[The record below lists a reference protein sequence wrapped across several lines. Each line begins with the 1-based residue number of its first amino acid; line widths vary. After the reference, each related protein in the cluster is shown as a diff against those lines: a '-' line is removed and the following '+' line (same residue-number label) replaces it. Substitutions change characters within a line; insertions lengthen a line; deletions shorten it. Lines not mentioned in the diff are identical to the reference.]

1 MAKARETSPTY
12 ELDDTDRR
20 IIDMLRRDGR
30 ATNQELA
37 RRLGI
42 AAATVSSRIRRL
54 EAAKAM
60 KVVAVTDFAAIGYK
74 VLLAV
79 GVQVQGRPAEQVA
92 QDLAKLPEVFSVHV
106 VTGAR
111 DIEILVA
118 LHDFEEL
125 HSLLLKDVARIK
137 GIRSIECGIAAEV
150 VKYNFDVAPIS

>member
-1 MAKARETSPTY
+1 MAKAKEDVSTK
-12 ELDDTDRR
+12 LDAIDQK
-20 IIDMLRRDGR
+20 IISILRKDGR

-37 RRLGI
+37 RRLGM
-42 AAATVSSRIRRL
+42 AAATVSARIRRL
-54 EAAKAM
+54 ESTKAM

-79 GVQVQGRPAEQVA
+79 GVQVQGRPAEHVA

-111 DIEILVA
+111 DIETLVA
-118 LHDFEEL
+118 LHDFDEL
-125 HSLLLKDVARIK
+125 HSLLLSDIAKIK

-150 VKYNFDVAPIS
+150 VKYNFEVAPIS